1 MLKTF
6 SPLSTGFPLHPIC
19 LARRKA
25 SARNLSV
32 PYSTG
37 FPLHH
42 GWTFVRLEFGEDFQP
57 PTQRGFLCTNTHTCS
72 SGRLNSSF
80 SPLLNGVSSAPIQ
93 ASKFSSLVAN
103 FQPPTQRGLLCTASA
118 RTIPTWSWRPF
129 SPLLNGVSSAP
140 PSRGP
145 ISVRRASSFS
155 PLLNGDSSASSIRD
169 SCELHVR
176 DVERNKCPSIW
187 PRLNFANIFSSGM
200 AYEKSSGIINP
211 NV

>member
-57 PTQRGFLCTNTHTCS
+57 PTQRGFLCTPPSDCYRMAGMTSINFDPLPRNHS
-72 SGRLNSSF
+72 ERLTLLAPSF
-80 SPLLNGVSSAPIQ
+80 FITRPRSHFANRFLHQNPADLRRCLSNLELTVAEH
-93 ASKFSSLVAN
+93 SSLADVDY
-103 FQPPTQRGLLCTASA
+103 
-118 RTIPTWSWRPF
+118 
-129 SPLLNGVSSAP
+129 
-140 PSRGP
+140 
-145 ISVRRASSFS
+145 RAQY
-155 PLLNGDSSASSIRD
+155 
-169 SCELHVR
+169 
-176 DVERNKCPSIW
+176 K
-187 PRLNFANIFSSGM
+187 
-200 AYEKSSGIINP
+200 
-211 NV
+211 